1 MPPRLQGDRLQ
12 DILVFLRVVEAGN
25 LSAAARLLGLA
36 PSTVSK
42 LISRLEDRLKIRLLD
57 RNSRAVTPTED
68 GAAFYR
74 SSLAVLVAL
83 EEAEAMVMADDT
95 QPTGTLRVHTVPA
108 FAKYQLV
115 RALPAFLAR
124 FPNLKLDLVLDVDHA
139 ALLSSG
145 VDVAIHTGW
154 IADSSL
160 IARKFAS
167 SRWII
172 CAAPS
177 YLAAHGTPATPLD
190 LLNHNC
196 LCQPNS
202 SPWSPWLVMAD
213 GVTTS
218 VPVVGNVMKN
228 LADILIEMACA
239 GVGIV
244 RIAEFCAAD
253 YLRSGQ
259 LVPLLQAFESTNDQP
274 IIAYYRTRKHL
285 SPRIRVFLDFLQEEF
300 GQQPWKVAT

>member
-1 MPPRLQGDRLQ
+1 M
-12 DILVFLRVVEAGN
+12 VFVRVVEAGN
-25 LSAAARLLGLA
+25 LSAAARLLGLS

-42 LISRLEDRLKIRLLD
+42 LITRLENRLKVRLLD
-57 RNSRAVTPTED
+57 RNSRVVTPTED

-74 SSLAVLVAL
+74 NGLAVLVAVD
-83 EEAEAMVMADDT
+83 EAEAIATANDT
-95 QPTGTLRVHTVPA
+95 QPSGLLRIHTVPA

-115 RALPAFLAR
+115 RALPGLLGR
-124 FPNLKLDLVLDVDHA
+124 YPNLKIDLILDVDHS
-139 ALLSSG
+139 ALLAGG

-177 YLAAHGTPATPLD
+177 YLALHGTPDTPHD
-190 LLNHNC
+190 LLRHNC
-196 LCQPNS
+196 LCQPGS

-213 GVTTS
+213 GATTS
-218 VPVVGNVMKN
+218 IPVQGNVITN

-239 GVGIV
+239 GLGIV

-259 LVPLLQAFESTNDQP
+259 LVPLLQSFESANDQP
-274 IIAYYRTRKHL
+274 IIAYFRSRKHL
-285 SPRIRVFLDFLQEEF
+285 SSRIRVFLDFLQAEF
-300 GQQPWKVAT
+300 GQQPWRVATDRQA